1 MAVEVR
7 DLGKAFYDARSGRV
21 TVAAQDVSFSVASGE
36 FVSIVGPSGC
46 GKTTVL
52 RILAGLE
59 EALSGSVKLFSD
71 RPPAMVFQEASVLP
85 WLSVRDNVGFPL
97 NISGRSRQDRQSRE
111 DELLTLTGLT
121 DFADAKPHQ
130 LSGGMKQRVAV
141 ARALVDER
149 DILLMDEPFGALDEQ
164 TRMTLQQELLR
175 IWEASRKTV
184 VFITHSVDEALVL
197 SDRVLVMSPRPE
209 KSSPICRCRFSG
221 REMWWHC
228 GATRA
233 SGNSHI
239 PSGRC
244 WRRQLRAEAVWK
256 HQRRQLWTTTSAK
269 LGLRGPF
276 SDAHQL
282 DRQTEPF
289 EGPNKAFLGRRGA
302 QKKGPTPPPASSPS
316 LLA

>member
-1 MAVEVR
+1 MAVADTQQSSSLKASHPDAAAAIEVR
-7 DLGKAFYDARSGRV
+7 ELGKAFYDARSGRV
-21 TVAAQDVSFSVASGE
+21 TVAAMGVSFSVASGE

-59 EALSGSVKLFSD
+59 EALSGSVKLFSE

-97 NISGRSRQDRQSRE
+97 HIAGQSRQERKSRE
-111 DELLTLTGLT
+111 DVLLALTGLM

-197 SDRVLVMSPRPE
+197 SDRVLVMSPRPG
-209 KSSPICRCRFSG
+209 KIVADLPVPFQRPRDVVALRRDPRFW
-221 REMWWHC
+221 ELTH
-228 GATRA
+228 T
-233 SGNSHI
+233 I
-239 PSGRC
+239 
-244 WRRQLRAEAVWK
+244 
-256 HQRRQLWTTTSAK
+256 WT
-269 LGLRGPF
+269 
-276 SDAHQL
+276 
-282 DRQTEPF
+282 
-289 EGPNKAFLGRRGA
+289 
-302 QKKGPTPPPASSPS
+302 
-316 LLA
+316 LLAQAAPGQDPT